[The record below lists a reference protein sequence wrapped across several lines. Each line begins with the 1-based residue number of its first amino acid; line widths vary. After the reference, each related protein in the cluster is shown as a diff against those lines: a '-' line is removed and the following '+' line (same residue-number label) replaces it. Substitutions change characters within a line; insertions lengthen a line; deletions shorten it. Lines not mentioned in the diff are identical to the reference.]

1 LNQAVSNVPAA
12 YADGLMETTLEAYW
26 RAALA
31 RTVERGFQYR
41 VKRVVDLLSATIL
54 LVILSPVWLVIAV
67 AIKLSGPGPV
77 LYRQRRVGKDW
88 QEFTLLKFRT
98 MVNGAEGMRA
108 EVNELNQ
115 ASGPLFKATNDPR
128 VTAVGRVLR
137 RTFIDEIPQL
147 INVIRGEMSLV
158 GPRPCLP
165 EEIAQIEEAMYF
177 RFAVPQGITGPWQT
191 NGYHSLPFRDQLAV
205 ELDYVQ
211 RWSVARDLTILAKTI
226 PIVLGRQ
233 GR

>member
-1 LNQAVSNVPAA
+1 MSNASA
-12 YADGLMETTLEAYW
+12 GYADGLMGTTLEAYW

-31 RTVERGFQYR
+31 RTVERRFQYQ
-41 VKRVVDLLSATIL
+41 VKRVMDLLAATIV
-54 LVILSPVWLVIAV
+54 LVILSPVWLVVAI
-67 AIKLSGPGPV
+67 AIKLSGTGPV

-98 MVNGAEGMRA
+98 MVNGAEAMRA
-108 EVNELNQ
+108 EVCGLNQ
-115 ASGPLFKATNDPR
+115 ASGPLFKAAHDPR

-137 RTFIDEIPQL
+137 STFIDELPQL
-147 INVIRGEMSLV
+147 INVLRGEMSLV

-205 ELDYVQ
+205 ELDYV
-211 RWSVARDLTILAKTI
+211 RHWSVARDLTIVAKTI
-226 PIVLGRQ
+226 PIVLGRH